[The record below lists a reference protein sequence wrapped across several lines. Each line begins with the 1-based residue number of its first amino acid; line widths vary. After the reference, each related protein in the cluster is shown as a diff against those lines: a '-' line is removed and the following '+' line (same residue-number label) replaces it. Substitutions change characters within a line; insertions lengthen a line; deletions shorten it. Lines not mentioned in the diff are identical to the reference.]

1 MRSHRRKSF
10 TLIELL
16 TAIAI
21 ASTLAAF
28 MLVALYG
35 ATQMAKM
42 SRTRSQVGRLNE
54 MIMAKWEHYRTR
66 PLPIKFAANAAPKI
80 AAVQKLS
87 VLRELLRLELPD
99 RKNDLF
105 NPLDTNLDSSVS
117 LRGKEPAVYFAY
129 RSRVRDATRRPTD
142 AAGYFDHTRWSR
154 QYQGAECLYMII
166 AETRSGGVNGLDHF
180 QESEIGDVDRDGMKE
195 ILDGWGKPIE
205 FLRWAPGFSDP
216 NPTFNQSEIQRRDPF
231 DHYPG
236 PDLVWNT
243 PSTPST
249 DDIHQLTNYD
259 QFDGLMVDVS
269 DDGGLEP
276 FRHFALFPLIFSA
289 GEDQQ
294 YDIATDYVQV
304 DNTWRLYSSDV
315 PFPGDPLPNL
325 GIFYHHVDAVPNSAL
340 NASGVQ
346 NLANDPYLWLPLP
359 GNLYWQL
366 GKYTSVDYVD
376 GNNNPIPKGFYTD
389 NIHNHLLEAN

>member
-1 MRSHRRKSF
+1 MRSNRRKSF

-21 ASTLAAF
+21 VATLAAF
-28 MLVALYG
+28 MLVGLYS

-42 SRTRSQVGRLNE
+42 SRTRSQIGRLSE
-54 MIMAKWEHYRTR
+54 LIMAKWELYQTR
-66 PLPIKFAANAAPKI
+66 PLPIKFTANSHPKAAA
-80 AAVQKLS
+80 QLKLGA
-87 VLRELLRLELPD
+87 LRELVRLELPD

-105 NPLDTNLDSSVS
+105 NPADPYLNASVY
-117 LRGKEPAVYFAY
+117 LRGKEPAVYYAY
-129 RSRVRDATRRPTD
+129 RSRVKDATRRVDD
-142 AAGYFDHTRWSR
+142 APGYFDHTRWSR
-154 QYQGAECLYMII
+154 QFQGAECLYMIV

-180 QESEIGDVDRDGMKE
+180 GDNEIGDVDRDGMKE

-236 PDLVWNT
+236 PDLIWNT
-243 PSTPST
+243 PSTPSA

-269 DDGGLEP
+269 DDGGLER

-289 GEDQQ
+289 GQDQM
-294 YDIATDYVQV
+294 YDITTDYVYV
-304 DNTWRLYSSDV
+304 NNTWSTYSSDT

-325 GIFYHHVDAVPNSAL
+325 GIFYHHIDAVPNSGMD
-340 NASGVQ
+340 NNGVQ
-346 NLANDPYLWLPLP
+346 NLANDPYLWLPLN
-359 GNLYWQL
+359 GNQFWQL
-366 GKYTSVDYVD
+366 GRFRFVDYFD
-376 GNNNPIPKGFYTD
+376 GNGNPVPTGFYTD